1 MEQENKETYWSQFI
15 TKYEEKQ
22 SYVAG
27 KEVISLSM
35 EELLKEQGLGSV
47 LELGCG
53 TGLYTET
60 LQKNA
65 QNIVAT
71 DFSDDMIEI
80 ANQKRGNLENVTF
93 TKADALNLQFDKE
106 NFDTV
111 FMANL
116 IHIIGDADKVIKE
129 SSRVL
134 RHGGK
139 LIITSFA
146 VDEMSFFNR
155 ISIAARYIKT
165 FGTPSKEATKEKTS
179 KKSIEFL
186 LTNSGF
192 EISKSMVLGKKT
204 KAIYISCIKK

>member
-1 MEQENKETYWSQFI
+1 MEQKNKETYWSQF
-15 TKYEEKQ
+15 TTEYEEKQ

-27 KEVISLSM
+27 KEVISLAM
-35 EELLKEQGLGSV
+35 EELLKEQRLGSV

-53 TGLYTET
+53 TGLYTEI

-65 QNIVAT
+65 ENIVAT
-71 DFSDDMIEI
+71 DFSDEMVEI
-80 ANQKRGNLENVTF
+80 VNKKRGNLENVTF
-93 TKADALNLQFDKE
+93 IKADALNLQFDKE

-134 RHGGK
+134 RNGGK

-155 ISIAARYIKT
+155 ISVQH
-165 FGTPSKEATKEKTS
+165 
-179 KKSIEFL
+179 L
-186 LTNSGF
+186 LGMYSFSTCIYFSNTMLNSL
-192 EISKSMVLGKKT
+192 K
-204 KAIYISCIKK
+204 